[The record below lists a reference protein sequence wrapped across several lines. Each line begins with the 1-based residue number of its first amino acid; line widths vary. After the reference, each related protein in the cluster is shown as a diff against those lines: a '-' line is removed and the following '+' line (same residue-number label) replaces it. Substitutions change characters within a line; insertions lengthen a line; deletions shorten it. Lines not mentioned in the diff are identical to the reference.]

1 MAWSQA
7 RSLTTALVTVVLA
20 VLFFAAVEEARAD
33 PVVNR
38 AGLGRAVV
46 GTIASGQTGAWI
58 SVEAEYLSDRKL
70 TVVCAATAGEWAQ
83 KLTKVGLP
91 AAEADESYGF
101 SLVRRGEMYLS
112 PYVCEGLRLGAVAST
127 RRSHVLQVAWSVNVL
142 LHESVHMARFS
153 FDEKLT
159 EACARIGLPLE
170 LHRLYGIPY
179 HSRQMRRLT
188 AAATWFRRT
197 QPPDYQGGTCVAP
210 AK

>member
-1 MAWSQA
+1 MAWSRA
-7 RSLTTALVTVVLA
+7 RTLRTALVTVMLA
-20 VLFFAAVEEARAD
+20 VSFFAAVKEARAD

-38 AGLGRAVV
+38 AGVGRAVT

-58 SVEAEYLSDRKL
+58 SVEAEYLSGRKL

-83 KLTKVGLP
+83 RLTEVGLP

-101 SLVRRGEMYLS
+101 SLMRRSEMYLS

-127 RRSHVLQVAWSVNVL
+127 RRSHALQVAWSVNVL

-153 FDEKLT
+153 FDEKVT

-170 LHRLYGIPY
+170 LHRLYGIRY
-179 HSRQMRRLT
+179 QSREMRQLT

-197 QPPDYQGGTCVAP
+197 QPSDYQGGTCSVQHP
-210 AK
+210 